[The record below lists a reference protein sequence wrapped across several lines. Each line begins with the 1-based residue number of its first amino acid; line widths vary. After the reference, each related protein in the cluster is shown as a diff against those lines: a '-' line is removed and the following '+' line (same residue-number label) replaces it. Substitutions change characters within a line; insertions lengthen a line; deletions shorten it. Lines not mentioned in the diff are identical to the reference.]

1 MVKKA
6 RDPQNSEK
14 YNESDDES
22 TPQDIASSSANKA
35 VIALVLTKTLY
46 VNLYAIY
53 IYRKNTLILEPIR
66 QPIRHIYIY
75 IYIYSYFT
83 AIYSHF
89 IARYSYTIA
98 VT

>member
-1 MVKKA
+1 MKNCSELLGMVKKA

-53 IYRKNTLILEPIR
+53 IYIYRKNTLILEPIR

-75 IYIYSYFT
+75 IYSYSLLLHDT
-83 AIYSHF
+83 A
-89 IARYSYTIA
+89 
-98 VT
+98 

>member
-53 IYRKNTLILEPIR
+53 IY
-66 QPIRHIYIY
+66 IYIGKR
-75 IYIYSYFT
+75 
-83 AIYSHF
+83 H
-89 IARYSYTIA
+89 
-98 VT
+98 